1 MPLTS
6 GMLATTGTQAR
17 AVTTATRNSKD
28 DSNSMTVRNRSASNR
43 RNESFNRTAHI
54 GGMPA
59 KVGTPTKVVKSAT
72 ACREA
77 NYGMDT
83 INIGYVSS
91 NSSRENW
98 NIVDVDSS
106 RTARQKNSNRLFV
119 QKDFILDIRSKML
132 LVR

>member
-1 MPLTS
+1 MPLIS

-17 AVTTATRNSKD
+17 AVTPATRNSKG

-43 RNESFNRTAHI
+43 RNERFNRTAKI
-54 GGMPA
+54 GGIPA
-59 KVGTPTKVVKSAT
+59 KVGTLTKGVKSAT

-83 INIGYVSS
+83 INIGDVSS
-91 NSSRENW
+91 SSSRENW

-106 RTARQKNSNRLFV
+106 RTARQKKSNRLFV

-132 LVR
+132 LV